1 MKPSE
6 INQISKGWLSQT
18 HPKSFYIELEIKEK
32 KRTIQFWNEKI
43 LVAEYHKKKN
53 EQKIADLVRK
63 LQDSKN
69 LEDSQK

>member
-6 INQISKGWLSQT
+6 IVKVSRGWLDQK

-32 KRTIQFWNEKI
+32 KRTVQYWNEKI

-53 EQKIADLVRK
+53 EQKIADLVKK
-63 LQDSKN
+63 LQNSKN